1 MCGRYTHLL
10 TWRQIVRL
18 YGLTESP
25 PPNDFG
31 PRYNIAPTERAPVVR
46 ERDGNREATMLRWGL
61 IPLWAKDKSIG
72 YKTIN
77 ARAETVATAPAFRE
91 AFTARRCLVP
101 ASGFYE
107 WLKVS
112 DGKQPYLIGFKDRRP
127 FSFAGLWE
135 SWRDHTSGER
145 FETYTI
151 IATAPNEV
159 AGKIHNRMPLI
170 IDPTDFDRWLTAA
183 TPPADLVRPYP
194 ADEMDAYPV
203 SKAVNSPV
211 KDEAGMIERVKGP

>member
-46 ERDGNREATMLRWGL
+46 ERDGNREAGTLRRGL
-61 IPLWAKDKSIG
+61 IPFWAKDKSIG

-91 AFTARRCLVP
+91 AWRARRCLVP

-112 DGKQPYLIGFKDRRP
+112 DGKQPYLIGFKDRGP

-135 SWRDHTSGER
+135 SWKDKASGEKV
-145 FETYTI
+145 ETY
-151 IATAPNEV
+151 
-159 AGKIHNRMPLI
+159 RLS
-170 IDPTDFDRWLTAA
+170 
-183 TPPADLVRPYP
+183 PPAQRGRCRDPQP
-194 ADEMDAYPV
+194 H
-203 SKAVNSPV
+203 
-211 KDEAGMIERVKGP
+211 AGHH